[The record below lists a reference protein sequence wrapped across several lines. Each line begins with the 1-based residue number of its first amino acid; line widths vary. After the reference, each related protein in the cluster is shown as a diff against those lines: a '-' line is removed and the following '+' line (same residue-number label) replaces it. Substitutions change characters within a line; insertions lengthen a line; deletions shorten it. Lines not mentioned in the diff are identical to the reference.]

1 MEIVKILEIVERES
15 RKPQL
20 KVLLGEHFSI
30 LDTLLEEGSL
40 FLEKGQYLLNKDAFT
55 ESMLCFLLGGNIRKL
70 DSCHSTNVIAMD
82 LLGQG
87 WEGIVITDQQT
98 EGKGRQGRTWVSESG
113 KNLLFS
119 VARELPIPIAEV
131 SKIPLLWSAQIAEAL
146 DLYVKWPNDIIDS
159 QDRKVGGILSSVHS
173 SSSSSTKVV
182 IGIGLNINQES
193 FPADIPNASSLK
205 LIKGSRFSRT
215 EVLKSVLLA
224 LENSWKDDLSLWRKR
239 NRTLGRRVK
248 IGEKSGIAT
257 GLRDDG
263 ALLLD
268 GYPILMG
275 DVELIEHGRSS

>member
-1 MEIVKILEIVERES
+1 MKIVEILELVERES
-15 RKPQL
+15 RKPKL

-55 ESMLCFLLGGNIRKL
+55 ENMLCFLLGGNIRKL

-98 EGKGRQGRTWVSESG
+98 GGKGRQGRTWVSEPG

-119 VARELPIPIAEV
+119 VARELPIPITEV
-131 SKIPLLWSAQIAEAL
+131 SKIPLLWSAQIAKVL

-173 SSSSSTKVV
+173 SSHSSTKVV

-193 FPADIPNASSLK
+193 FPADVPNASSLK
-205 LIKGSRFSRT
+205 LIKGSNFSRT
-215 EVLKSVLLA
+215 ELLKSVLLV
-224 LENSWKDDLSLWRKR
+224 LENSWKDDLSVWRKR
-239 NRTLGRRVK
+239 NRTLGRRIQ
-248 IGEKSGIAT
+248 IGERSGIAT
-257 GLRDDG
+257 GLREDG

-268 GYPILMG
+268 GHPILMG
-275 DVELIEHGRSS
+275 DVELIERGRSS